1 MATQI
6 YNKRYAT
13 ESQSYNNSV
22 GLNKT
27 VESGASFLWLLKS
40 NSTSKPDFE

>member
-13 ESQSYNNSV
+13 ESQSYNNSF

-40 NSTSKPDFE
+40 NSTLKPDFE